1 MPITDRGRRVVQ
13 GQRAGLLPADH
24 ADMFPGLSWKQPGYT
39 NICQGYLTGATVDAA
54 DAAEV
59 DWANFPGYFEAG
71 SACPHALPLHTGNTP
86 SSHTDPIAPQA
97 LLHKVVNLHTDPI
110 APQALLYKVVNLHPP

>member
-24 ADMFPGLSWKQPGYT
+24 ADMFPGLAWKQPGYT
-39 NICQGYLTGATVDAA
+39 KICQGYLTGGTVDPA
-54 DAAEV
+54 DAAAV

-71 SACPHALPLHTGNTP
+71 SAYSPL
-86 SSHTDPIAPQA
+86 PIACTQRDCCRKHA
-97 LLHKVVNLHTDPI
+97 V
-110 APQALLYKVVNLHPP
+110 AQW